1 MKYLVV
7 SASEK
12 VLTYV
17 EETCRA
23 IGHLPGGVLVET
35 VDSHSVTDIIFR
47 KTLDAN
53 KGEKFSVFRVADIRP
68 FGRLQETVDA
78 CSTEWLEKD

>member
-12 VLTYV
+12 VLKYA
-17 EETCRA
+17 EETCHT
-23 IGHLPGGVLVET
+23 IGHIPGGVIVET
-35 VDSHSVTDIIFR
+35 VDPRPVTDIIFK

-68 FGRLQETVDA
+68 FGRLHDTVDA
-78 CSTEWLEKD
+78 CSTEWLGKD